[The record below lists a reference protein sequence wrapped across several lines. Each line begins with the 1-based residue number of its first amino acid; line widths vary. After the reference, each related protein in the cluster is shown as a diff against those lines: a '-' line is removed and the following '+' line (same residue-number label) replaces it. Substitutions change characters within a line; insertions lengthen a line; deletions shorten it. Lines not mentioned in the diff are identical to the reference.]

1 MTHEETSL
9 PGAGTGA
16 LRPQNGVASA
26 CVTESAGRMWTTYLP
41 GIPRAK
47 ARPGKR
53 TLSFH
58 GMRLNRQWRR
68 VLTAKKTKKT
78 RLVRTSRVSGMGI
91 GTGLEIP
98 AEKTG
103 SKSNDRGFDFERWD
117 KSGADDLFFCMGA
130 KRWPG
135 QRKRCSDHSMS
146 DGMEFMVFVQRDQI
160 EAPFG
165 SCNLK
170 GTAAA

>member
-1 MTHEETSL
+1 MDDISARYTAGEGSPGEENAFISRHEIKQAVEKGSD
-9 PGAGTGA
+9 
-16 LRPQNGVASA
+16 
-26 CVTESAGRMWTTYLP
+26 C
-41 GIPRAK
+41 
-47 ARPGKR
+47 
-53 TLSFH
+53 
-58 GMRLNRQWRR
+58 
-68 VLTAKKTKKT
+68 KKDKKIT

-103 SKSNDRGFDFERWD
+103 SKSNDRGFDFKRWN
-117 KSGADDLFFCMGA
+117 KSRADDRFFCMGA